1 LAVPSAPQNV
11 SVRVQ
16 GSRASIHMGA
26 PKEHGADV
34 LSYVVYVEPDGRREP
49 FSGRRLITLE
59 GTHVT
64 FVTLDGLQSGKHYRF
79 GVAAV
84 NAAGEG
90 EKTWAEEKSEQ
101 K

>member
-1 LAVPSAPQNV
+1 MAPSGPQSV
-11 SVRVQ
+11 SVRLQ
-16 GSRASIHMGA
+16 GSRASIHISA
-26 PKEHGADV
+26 PKDCGGDV
-34 LSYVVYVEPDGRREP
+34 LSYVVYAEPDSRREL
-49 FSGRRLITLE
+49 FTGRRLITLE

-64 FVTLDGLQSGKHYRF
+64 FVTLDGLLPGKHYRF

-90 EKTWAEEKSEQ
+90 EKTWAEEKSKQ